1 MENEDTVENQDTVEN
16 LIEQETQTTSIK
28 RKKPVSFTVLLIFAS
43 VFNGLLFG
51 LLMAGLFY
59 HDVVLNILQQYY
71 PQVYISPATSFLLT
85 LAGALIFGIS
95 VFGLILLWQYKRS
108 GIYFYIPAQIIMLI
122 MLVFVLKSYDYT
134 NIGIAVVVMVIFGL
148 YAGDMNPRKAA
159 SKSIS
164 S

>member
-1 MENEDTVENQDTVEN
+1 MENLDPLVNPIQPEFPE
-16 LIEQETQTTSIK
+16 LAAR
-28 RKKPVSFTVLLIFAS
+28 RKKPVGFTVLLIFAS
-43 VFNGLLFG
+43 VFNGLL
-51 LLMAGLFY
+51 LVLMLAGLVY

-71 PQVYISPATSFLLT
+71 PQVYISPTISFMLT
-85 LAGALIFGIS
+85 LAGALIFGAS
-95 VFGLILLWQYKRS
+95 VFGLFLLWQYKRT

-134 NIGIAVVVMVIFGL
+134 NIGIAVVVMIIFGL
-148 YAGDMNPRKAA
+148 YAKDMNTRKNP

>member
-1 MENEDTVENQDTVEN
+1 MENQNPLVNTTQ
-16 LIEQETQTTSIK
+16 QETPASAAW

-43 VFNGLLFG
+43 VFNGLL
-51 LLMAGLFY
+51 LVLMLAGLFY

-85 LAGALIFGIS
+85 LAGALIFGVS

-134 NIGIAVVVMVIFGL
+134 NIGIDVVVMIIFGL